1 MRSCGKSFAHCKSQ
15 KMAIFFKYPLPFRGA
30 VATFLPRK
38 GTDNFLRIKWVDC
51 NVSSRSSSPFPAQSS
66 NTVFTEYIHQA
77 PVPLHRVCPLPGI
90 LNPDLQSTITCQIP
104 TYSSDPSQLSPLLS
118 DPPHPEL
125 VVFSVWEERSW
136 WIQSLPS
143 TKPVR
148 LPLTL
153 SETSLINRPVRTC
166 LNFPGSVRTNEVSGS
181 GAAQRKHLKVCSFF
195 FFQDQTFPR
204 LWKHSTVSF

>member
-104 TYSSDPSQLSPLLS
+104 TYSSDPSQRSPLLS
-118 DPPHPEL
+118 DPPPPPSRISCFLSLGRKEL
-125 VVFSVWEERSW
+125 MDTKFAINQASATPAH
-136 WIQSLPS
+136 SL
-143 TKPVR
+143 R
-148 LPLTL
+148 DL
-153 SETSLINRPVRTC
+153 SN
-166 LNFPGSVRTNEVSGS
+166 
-181 GAAQRKHLKVCSFF
+181 
-195 FFQDQTFPR
+195 
-204 LWKHSTVSF
+204 